1 MFPRAGCLCGQMNGC
16 TDFGTPLS
24 SRKPKPTTIMKVSL
38 RTSRPSGFT
47 LIELL
52 VVIAIIAI
60 LAGMLLPA
68 LAKAKTKAQGIMCM
82 NNQNQLLK
90 AWTMYSLDYEDKV
103 INNYTIDGTIA
114 SMAPNGPKDNWCNN
128 LMGSGTDPS
137 ITNVLLVRASPFN
150 KYLGDNVDV
159 YRCPADNKLTRAQR
173 NVRWTRRNRS
183 MAMNSSWGRS
193 TPGESPG
200 ASANWA
206 YGAPMRQWKKTTD
219 CKKPADMYVF
229 IDEHPASIN
238 DGFFIVNW
246 GGGSASSEFVAPG
259 AGDNLSRNPPS
270 YGANWG
276 DVPAFYHNKACGFG
290 FADGHSEIH
299 KWKSPDNPVR
309 FDSAG
314 NFMFVA
320 SGADYRDRQWY
331 VQHVAEK

>member
-1 MFPRAGCLCGQMNGC
+1 MNRC
-16 TDFGTPLS
+16 AIFAPLVGWS
-24 SRKPKPTTIMKVSL
+24 KPKPITIMKVFTT
-38 RTSRPSGFT
+38 RSRSGFT

-68 LAKAKTKAQGIMCM
+68 LAKAKTKAHGIMCM

-90 AWTMYSLDYEDKV
+90 AWTMYALDYEDRV
-103 INNYTIDGTIA
+103 INNYTIDGTLA

-128 LMGSGTDPS
+128 LMGSGTES
-137 ITNVLLVRASPFN
+137 YITNVALVRASPFN

-159 YRCPADNKLTRAQR
+159 YKCPADNKLSRAQR
-173 NVRWTRRNRS
+173 NARWSRRNRS

-193 TPGESPG
+193 TPSESTG
-200 ASANWA
+200 AAVNWA
-206 YGAPMRQWKKTTD
+206 YGAPMRQWKRTSD

-229 IDEHPASIN
+229 IDEHPASVN

-246 GGGSASSEFVAPG
+246 GGGTATSPFVAPG
-259 AGDNLSRNPPS
+259 GADNLAQNR

-299 KWKSPDNPVR
+299 KWKSPDTPVR